1 MYYKSTTLDAR
12 RQCNRR
18 GLQRKWAPSIQHTVT
33 KKNYLIVICFI
44 TQQMFRITMKHKYTT
59 SVIFK
64 NLRIHAHKIDA
75 LLRPI
80 ARSNDIYVSFICFQ
94 VVLLSWNYW
103 QQCVLTPSRIWSLEF
118 KSSVY
123 TIRQQTSARIRCDQ
137 FCSSLHYIL
146 PCSYN
151 LIQSYNLP
159 IWTIVQIHL

>member
-123 TIRQQTSARIRCDQ
+123 TIRQQLVHVYDVTNFA
-137 FCSSLHYIL
+137 LHCIIYSHVHI
-146 PCSYN
+146 
-151 LIQSYNLP
+151 I
-159 IWTIVQIHL
+159 